1 MSYIGFPSNP
11 PPLFPT
17 LPVIGFPV
25 HKKPYF
31 ATWEHKAVSGQAYQT
46 ARQVYPNWDFELQV
60 ADDAWFREQTQN
72 NPLYSPNAPYTELEA
87 VSQLFLSCFGAYG
100 EFWYDDPE
108 DNSSAGQ
115 LIGDGTGS
123 WTSFLIMRAWGTDTL
138 SRIEPVGGVNLGA
151 TTNVYL
157 NGGSPISPTLY
168 TVTND
173 LTGSHVNFTTAP
185 SNGVAVTMDFS
196 YYFRCRF
203 KEDNQQYDQFMM
215 NLWQA
220 RKIEFRS
227 VKP

>member
-25 HKKPYF
+25 QKKPYF
-31 ATWEHKAVSGQAYQT
+31 ATWEHKAVSGQAWQT

-60 ADDAWFREQTQN
+60 EDDAWFREQTQN
-72 NPLYSPNAPYTELEA
+72 NPIYSANAPYTELEA

-100 EFWYDDPE
+100 EFWYDDQE
-108 DNSSAGQ
+108 DDSRTSQYIAP
-115 LIGDGTGS
+115 GDGS
-123 WTSFLIMRAWGTDTL
+123 NTSFRVIRTWGVYPL
-138 SRIEPVGGVNLGA
+138 ARVEPVGGVNLGSTINA
-151 TTNVYL
+151 YI
-157 NGGSPISPTLY
+157 GGVLQNSSSY

-173 LTGSHVNFTTAP
+173 LTGSHINFTTPP
-185 SNGVAVTMDFS
+185 SYGAVISMDFS
-196 YYFRCRF
+196 FYFRCRF
-203 KEDNQQYDQFMM
+203 MEDNQQYDQFMM

-220 RKIEFRS
+220 RKISFRS